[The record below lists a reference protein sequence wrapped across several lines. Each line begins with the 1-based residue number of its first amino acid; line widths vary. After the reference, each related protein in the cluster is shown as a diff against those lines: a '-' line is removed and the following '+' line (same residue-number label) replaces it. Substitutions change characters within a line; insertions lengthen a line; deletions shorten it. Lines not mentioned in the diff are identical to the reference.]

1 MLFDYY
7 LGIDPGLI
15 HDPTGMVLI
24 RAQRPAV
31 QVRDGKI
38 YDAQTGQEI
47 PVPKDVT
54 VGQFCA
60 PRYGVTSVES
70 IKALS
75 FDRAGREARA
85 IMDDLGGGTGFL
97 AVIDS
102 TGLGRGCVDQVRK
115 SGVPAIAITL
125 TSGSKV
131 TGGRWEINIPVG
143 LMFTNL
149 YSIMAQGRLQVTDPA
164 GKRLVEEMQEVE
176 RRVSDAGRE
185 TFEVSR
191 ADGHHADTVYAAAMA
206 LLIAERRV
214 GRQSRTVA
222 LNPDGHKRPPGRPRR
237 TNTAKHVIKARL
249 EESRLQSEASMWHQI
264 GVDKIPNFE

>member
-47 PVPKDVT
+47 PIPKDVT

-85 IMDDLGGGTGFL
+85 IMNDLGGGTGFL
-97 AVIDS
+97 AVIDA

-115 SGVPAIAITL
+115 SGVPAIGCTL

-131 TGGRWEINIPVG
+131 TGGRWEINVPVG

-149 YSIMAQGRLQVTDPA
+149 YSIMAQGRLQVTSPA
-164 GKRLVEEMQEVE
+164 GERLVEEMKEVE
-176 RRVSDAGRE
+176 RRVSDAGKE

-191 ADGHHADTVYAAAMA
+191 AGGHHADCVYAAALA
-206 LLIAERRV
+206 LLIAERRL
-214 GRQSRTVA
+214 GRQSRSLSVS
-222 LNPDGHKRPPGRPRR
+222 PEGHQRKPGRVRR
-237 TNTAKHVIKARL
+237 SSTARRVIAARL
-249 EESRLQSEASMWHQI
+249 EASRRQAERSLWAQI
-264 GVDKIPNFE
+264 GEPEVFD

>member
-1 MLFDYY
+1 MCR
-7 LGIDPGLI
+7 
-15 HDPTGMVLI
+15 I
-24 RAQRPAV
+24 RAQRRAV

-47 PVPKDVT
+47 PIPKDVT

-85 IMDDLGGGTGFL
+85 IMNDLGGGTGFL
-97 AVIDS
+97 AVIDA

-115 SGVPAIAITL
+115 SGVPAIGCTL

-131 TGGRWEINIPVG
+131 TGGRWEINVPVG

-149 YSIMAQGRLQVTDPA
+149 YSIMAQGCLQVTSPA
-164 GKRLVEEMQEVE
+164 GGRLVEEMKEVE
-176 RRVSDAGRE
+176 RRVSDAGKE

-191 ADGHHADTVYAAAMA
+191 AGGAHADTVYAAAMA
-206 LLIAERRV
+206 LLIAERRL
-214 GRQSRTVA
+214 GRQSRSASV
-222 LNPDGHKRPPGRPRR
+222 NPEGHQRKPGRPRR
-237 TNTAKHVIKARL
+237 SNTARRVIDARL
-249 EESRLQSEASMWHQI
+249 EASRRQAERSLWAQI
-264 GVDKIPNFE
+264 GEPEVVD